1 MDIQDVW
8 QEMARRHSCMLVD
21 LDGGRL
27 RARPMAPV
35 AKPEDGAI
43 WFVTDVTSSK
53 DDEIERN
60 PQVCLAFADDGDH
73 FYLSVS
79 GEAEVLRDTAKL
91 KEIWSSAMEAYFPGG
106 PEDPNAVL
114 LKVTPVQAEMW
125 QGDGTLTAG
134 FKMASAILRQER
146 ADLGE
151 NAKFRM

>member
-8 QEMARRHSCMLVD
+8 HEMARRHSCMLVD
-21 LDGGRL
+21 MDGGRL

-35 AKPEDGAI
+35 AKPEDGAV
-43 WFVTDVTSSK
+43 WFVTDAASSK
-53 DDEIERN
+53 DDEIQRN
-60 PQVCLAFADDGDH
+60 PQVCLTFADEGDR

-79 GEAEVLRDTAKL
+79 GEAEVLRDREKL
-91 KEIWSSAMEAYFPGG
+91 RQIWSSAMEAYFPNG
-106 PEDPNAVL
+106 PDDPDALL

-125 QGDGTLTAG
+125 QGDGTLTTG

-151 NAKFRM
+151 HAKFRM